1 MTLSRV
7 ATVLVVGMALLAGC
21 GIYDLRFDPP
31 PPAAGTARAPLDA
44 SLSLGEA
51 RYWAHGR
58 AVALDAEDL
67 AEIDADFVRAAREA
81 AVVRSVL
88 PHGSATDLYLDVTRR
103 LWMAAPGS
111 ARDQAYQVLTLPLAV
126 VVPGFPYPWRF
137 RVRRTFALRARVAD
151 ETLPLHEWVVDYGA
165 TLWGKSYWAPF
176 IWTEPLRTGEAEYL
190 VHALRETVEAERAAF
205 ARLAAALA
213 ANDPGSARRA
223 VRRLEAPRPAVS
235 QGP

>member
-1 MTLSRV
+1 V

-176 IWTEPLRTGEAEYL
+176 IWTEPLRAGESEYL
-190 VHALRETVEAERAAF
+190 VRTLHEALEEDRPIFERVVAAMKRKDPEA
-205 ARLAAALA
+205 
-213 ANDPGSARRA
+213 ARRA
-223 VRRLEAPRPAVS
+223 VRALGASRPPVTRV
-235 QGP
+235 P